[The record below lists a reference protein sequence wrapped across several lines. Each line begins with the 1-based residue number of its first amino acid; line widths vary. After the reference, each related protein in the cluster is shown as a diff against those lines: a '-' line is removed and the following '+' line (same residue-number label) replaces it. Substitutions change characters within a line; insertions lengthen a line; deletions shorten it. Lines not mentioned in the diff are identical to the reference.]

1 MNREAASALRKRLHE
16 LQGER
21 QALEE
26 PLFHAARLL
35 RGSLIEKYELAGGK
49 KRRSPAFYLSVPLP
63 DGRRAFEY
71 VSRPELERARKDNE
85 AYRRYRQAL
94 SRLRILSKQ
103 ILKEFDGLGR
113 CLEEPL
119 R

>member
-1 MNREAASALRKRLHE
+1 MNREAASAFRKRLRD
-16 LQGER
+16 LLAER
-21 QALEE
+21 QTFEE
-26 PLFHAARLL
+26 PLFDAERLL

-49 KRRSPAFYLSVPLP
+49 KRSSPAFYLSVPFR

-71 VSRPELERARKDNE
+71 VHRPELDRARKDNE

-94 SRLRILSKQ
+94 SRLRVLSKQ
-103 ILKEFDGLGR
+103 ILKEFDGLGK